1 MGYIVAV
8 KWDTLMCRIATIIA
22 VQRLFAVGV
31 LVGPLALGQTAP
43 ESLRLDWRKVGSAS
57 VDLRLAAPATGP
69 VDEVWFG
76 LEGRTLYART
86 HSGKVFETMDFE
98 DWAPAVTVTPRSDG
112 AGAAIAERLPAA
124 NVVLRSSPAAAR
136 RVYALGDNLY
146 VSEDGG
152 RAWTNLT
159 AYRDVSVIGPGQ
171 HDLAVSPLDP
181 SQVVVANER
190 GVWKSMDGGMSW
202 SGLNRFLPNLNVRR
216 ILSTPAN
223 GHGVEVELDELGAA
237 ELPPG
242 ANGAV
247 SAWQVFTDVRTERET
262 QLLRVYSGQLGTEI
276 TAAAS
281 AGDVVYAGSSD
292 GRLWVSRDRARSWNP
307 SHATATGPI
316 KQVFVDAEVPGLA
329 LAAVGGTGAHVLRT
343 VNTGAFWDDL
353 SANLPDV
360 PAHGITAER
369 AAGAVYLAT
378 DRGVYWA
385 HEDLEGA
392 SPASEWS
399 LVTGNLPAARATAVK
414 LDPTG
419 SQLYIALE
427 GYGVY
432 AASAPHR
439 SGPFRIVNAADFSGR
454 PAAPGSLVSVLGGT
468 ILRARVGDLEFP
480 ILGSSA
486 ASTQIQVPFEVNNG
500 SIGLALEAA
509 SGKVSVGLAV
519 QSASPVIFVDHDGAP
534 MLLDGDTG
542 LMLDAGN
549 TAHSHARI
557 QVLATGLGRVKP
569 EWPTGLA
576 APLENPPAVVATLKA
591 YLDGAPVD
599 VTRATL
605 APGYIGLYLIELQVP
620 TLVNAGPSELYIM
633 ANGQESNRVR
643 VYLEP

>member
-1 MGYIVAV
+1 
-8 KWDTLMCRIATIIA
+8 MCRIDTIMA
-22 VQRLFAVGV
+22 GKRL
-31 LVGPLALGQTAP
+31 LVAGILAGALTLGQTAP
-43 ESLRLDWRKVGSAS
+43 ESLRLDWRKVGSTS
-57 VDLRLAAPATGP
+57 VDLGLAAPATGP

-76 LEGRTLYART
+76 PEGRTLYART
-86 HSGKVFETMDFE
+86 HAGKVFETVDFE
-98 DWAPAVTVTPRSDG
+98 AWMPAAALIPRSDA
-112 AGAAIAERLPAA
+112 AGAVMAERLPAA
-124 NVVLRSSPAAAR
+124 HVVLRGSPSDAH

-152 RAWTNLT
+152 RAWTDLT
-159 AYRDVSVIGPGQ
+159 AYKDMSVIGPGQ

-181 SQVVVANER
+181 NQLVVANER

-216 ILSTPAN
+216 ILNTPAN
-223 GHGVEVELDELGAA
+223 GRGVEIELDEFGAA

-242 ANGAV
+242 NTRGA
-247 SAWQVFTDVRTERET
+247 SAWQVVADSQTDREA
-262 QLLRVYSGQLGTEI
+262 QLRRAYSGQLGVEI
-276 TAAAS
+276 TATAR
-281 AGDVVYAGSSD
+281 AGDVVYAGSAD
-292 GRLWVSRDRARSWNP
+292 GRIWVSRERGRTWSLP
-307 SHATATGPI
+307 HTAASGPI
-316 KQVFVDAEVPGLA
+316 EEFFVDAQTARVA
-329 LAAVGGTGAHVLRT
+329 LAAVGGSGAHVLRT

-360 PAHGITAER
+360 PAYGITADL
-369 AAGAVYLAT
+369 AAGAVYIAT

-385 HEDLEGA
+385 HQDLEGA
-392 SPASEWS
+392 SQATEWS
-399 LVTGNLPAARATAVK
+399 LISGNLPAARATAVK

-432 AASAPHR
+432 AAPTPHR
-439 SGPFRIVNAADFSGR
+439 GSFRIVNAADFSGR

-468 ILRARVGDLEFP
+468 VLRARAGDLEFP
-480 ILGSSA
+480 ILVSSA
-486 ASTQIQVPFEVNNG
+486 ASTQIQVPFEVSSG

-519 QSASPVIFVDHDGAP
+519 QSASPAIFVDRDGAP
-534 MLLDGDTG
+534 MLLDADTG
-542 LMLDAGN
+542 LMLDTSN
-549 TAHSHARI
+549 TAHSNARM

-576 APLENPPAVVATLKA
+576 APLENPPAVVATVKA
-591 YLDGAPVD
+591 YLDGAPVP

-605 APGYIGLYLIELQVP
+605 APGYIGLYLIDLQLP
-620 TLVNAGPSELYIM
+620 ALVNAGLSELYIT

-643 VYLEP
+643 LYLEP